1 MQHER
6 GRDRIEQLR
15 VIYRENHR
23 AAVSLIAKRLAA
35 SPHQLERLVGPD
47 ILGDHRGERRERDGR
62 RAARGLGPKHQC
74 PALLRECDRLARQP
88 RLARP
93 RRRADH
99 RASGRRVNR
108 ASPSPR
114 RLTRKGQETR
124 QRIVSA
130 AADLI
135 FERGVAHTTIE
146 DVRATADVSS
156 SQLYH
161 YFDDKAALVSAVIEH
176 QADAI
181 VSNHER
187 LDLSTLEGLRA
198 WRDWVVDYQRS
209 IDYRGGCPIGSLG
222 SELADTDPEARAQVA
237 KGFKRWETA
246 IQSGLREMHA
256 HGRLAPDA
264 DPDSLALALLT
275 ALQGGLLLA
284 KIERNTKPLEAAL
297 DSILQ
302 LVARLGDAAAAK
314 TSVGPR

>member
-1 MQHER
+1 MDQA
-6 GRDRIEQLR
+6 IQS
-15 VIYRENHR
+15 
-23 AAVSLIAKRLAA
+23 AAR
-35 SPHQLERLVGPD
+35 LERM
-47 ILGDHRGERRERDGR
+47 
-62 RAARGLGPKHQC
+62 
-74 PALLRECDRLARQP
+74 
-88 RLARP
+88 
-93 RRRADH
+93 
-99 RASGRRVNR
+99 ST

-135 FERGVAHTTIE
+135 FERGVAHTTME
-146 DVRATADVSS
+146 DVRAAADVSS

-176 QADAI
+176 QTDGI

-198 WRDWVVDYQRS
+198 WRDRVVDYQRS
-209 IDYRGGCPIGSLG
+209 IHYRGGCPIGSLG

-237 KGFKRWETA
+237 EGFKRWETA

-297 DSILQ
+297 DSILE
-302 LVARLGDAAAAK
+302 LVARLGDAASAK